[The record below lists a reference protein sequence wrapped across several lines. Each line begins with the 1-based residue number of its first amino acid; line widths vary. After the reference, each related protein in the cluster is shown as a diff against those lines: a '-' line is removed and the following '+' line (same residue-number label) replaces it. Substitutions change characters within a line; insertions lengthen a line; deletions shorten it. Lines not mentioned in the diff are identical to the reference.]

1 MKAKIKKQLSGIFF
15 LTSVIGGG
23 LILKYFGYDLYIWS
37 YGALA
42 ELIYTIYLLNT
53 IKKLQVELG
62 EKDDKWDKNSTLLI
76 LQTVFF
82 VLVIGLQVLE
92 AIGVM
97 QEGMMTYSQMAV
109 VFLLMIAV
117 ITKID
122 WKLDI
127 LKTRKVFKLK

>member
-1 MKAKIKKQLSGIFF
+1 MNAKIKKQAGNIFF
-15 LTSVIGGG
+15 LTIVIGGG
-23 LILKYFGYDLYIWS
+23 LLLKYFGFDLYLWS
-37 YGALA
+37 FGAFA
-42 ELIYTIYLLNT
+42 ELIYTIYLLNI

-82 VLVIGLQVLE
+82 VLVIGSQVLE

-97 QEGMMTYSQMAV
+97 QESMMTYFQMAV
-109 VFLLMIAV
+109 IFLLMIAV
-117 ITKID
+117 VAKID